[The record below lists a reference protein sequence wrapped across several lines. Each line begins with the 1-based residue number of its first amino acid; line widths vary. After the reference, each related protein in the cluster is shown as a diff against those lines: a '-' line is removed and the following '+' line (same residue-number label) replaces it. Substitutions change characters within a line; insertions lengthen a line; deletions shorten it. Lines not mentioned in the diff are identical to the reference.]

1 MIRNLIAAII
11 LFISFNSSAQNTQES
26 IIFNIIHKN
35 KVIGS
40 LKAEKIVKD
49 SCTNYKS
56 ITHINTRIIKKIQV
70 IHEYEVTFKNQQL
83 TKAKVNISVNNKQQ
97 AKTVTSWEQNTYQVF
112 KNEKYQKSISQ
123 SITYATIQLYFEE
136 PKNVSNCYS
145 EQNGDNNSII
155 DMGNHVYKKI
165 NTKNNENQYYY
176 ENGQL
181 TKATIDGGLINFE
194 IVRQTSS

>member
-97 AKTVTSWEQNTYQVF
+97 AKTVTAWEQNTYQVF

-194 IVRQTSS
+194 IVRQTSP

>member
-97 AKTVTSWEQNTYQVF
+97 AKTVTAWKQNTYQVF

-194 IVRQTSS
+194 IVRQTAP

>member
-97 AKTVTSWEQNTYQVF
+97 AKTVTAWEQNTYQVF

-176 ENGQL
+176 EKGQL

>member
-1 MIRNLIAAII
+1 MIRNLIAAIV

-40 LKAEKIVKD
+40 LKAEKIIKD
-49 SCTNYKS
+49 SSTNYKS

-97 AKTVTSWEQNTYQVF
+97 AKTVTAWEQNTYQVF

-194 IVRQTSS
+194 IVRQTSP